1 MFNYIKNMQAKG
13 ESVVGVKVTGR
24 EKEEMQKLIDAGVY
38 LSFSDFLRS
47 AIRDK
52 LEEIKITKVKDVD
65 RREAEKEIMGY
76 YTKYKEAYPSD
87 VADDL
92 ELDYDLVFELT
103 EDLRKEG
110 RLE

>member
-76 YTKYKEAYPSD
+76 YMKYKEAYPSD

-103 EDLRKEG
+103 EELRKEG

>member
-52 LEEIKITKVKDVD
+52 LKEIRITKVKDVD
-65 RREAEKEIMGY
+65 RKEAEKEIMGY
-76 YTKYKEAYPSD
+76 YMKYKEAYPSD

-103 EDLRKEG
+103 EELRKEG